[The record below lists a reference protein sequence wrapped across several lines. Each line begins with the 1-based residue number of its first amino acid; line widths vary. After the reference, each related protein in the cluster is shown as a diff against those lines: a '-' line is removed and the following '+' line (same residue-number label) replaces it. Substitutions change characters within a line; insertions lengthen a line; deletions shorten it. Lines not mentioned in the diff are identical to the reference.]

1 MFTNTFK
8 SVVERVEAIQTQ
20 FRALRE
26 DEKIQLEKNGN
37 IVSGTVFVPWAVDV
51 ATLVGIVRNNVFLNQ
66 VFLGLEGGDVVVDSE
81 IPTVTAGIFGSTLSN
96 TVVEGKVFIKDCCMV
111 HSAYIG
117 SGSALINNG
126 VITGNCESD
135 FYGLGSEFVLCEET
149 GGRAITI
156 SPDASLETVVEA
168 ISSKERIFEWMTR
181 TSAERADLIK
191 RSRSVSA
198 FLGSVVAG
206 NSLLLKMNRMKSVFI
221 AENSACS
228 GSEISQS
235 FIGHKARIDNSVV
248 QLSVVQEG
256 VSVENYAIVENS
268 ILAKFSKV
276 SVHGKVVHSFLGSY
290 SGVESGECVSSLI
303 GPFVGFHHQ
312 SLCIATYWPAG
323 RGNIGYGANVGSNH
337 SGKAPDCELLAG
349 EGVFFGLAVVVKFPC
364 NFINAPYSLIASGV
378 TCLPQRMEFPFS
390 LINSG
395 SVSKLSGINE
405 ISPAWILSDNMFTL
419 IRNEEKFRKRQKAN
433 NPTVYN
439 HQVFRAD
446 IMRLVVTARQR
457 LESVTSK
464 GPDGIYTDADIAG
477 LGKNYLREA
486 TRLKAI
492 DTYSFILR
500 WYGLRGLYRRVTE
513 LGVDNVAKELQGWAT
528 PVVAVRDGVS
538 NDTVVVTEDESESE
552 WKYAVEILKKEG
564 MNLTEIKSLLVEF
577 SKLDFLISARCV
589 SSKTKDD
596 VRGAKIVGP
605 QYSEFHA
612 PASQHSVCVNAKKNS
627 AEIDAKVG
635 EIISKL

>member
-1 MFTNTFK
+1 MFTKTFK
-8 SVVERVEAIQTQ
+8 SIVERVEAIQTQ
-20 FRALRE
+20 FRALRA
-26 DEKIQLEKNGN
+26 DEKLQLEKNGN

-51 ATLVGIVRNNVFLNQ
+51 GTLVGIVRNNVFLNQ
-66 VFLGLEGGDVVVDSE
+66 VFLGLERGDLVVDSE

-96 TVVEGKVFIKDCCMV
+96 TVVEGKVYIKDCCMI

-135 FYGLGSEFVLCEET
+135 FYGFGSECVLCEET

-168 ISSKERIFEWMTR
+168 ISSKARMSDWITR
-181 TSAERADLIK
+181 TRTERRDLSNS
-191 RSRSVSA
+191 SRSVSA

-206 NSLLLKMNRMKSVFI
+206 NASVLKMTRLKSVFI
-221 AENSACS
+221 AEDSACS
-228 GSEISQS
+228 GSEICLS

-248 QLSVVQEG
+248 QQSVVQEG
-256 VSVENYAIVENS
+256 VSVASYAVVENS
-268 ILAKFSKV
+268 ILAKFAQV
-276 SVHGKVVHSFLGSY
+276 SVHAKVVHSFLGSY
-290 SGVESGECVSSLI
+290 SGAESCECISSLI

-378 TCLPQRMEFPFS
+378 TCLAQRVEFPFS

-395 SVSKLSGINE
+395 SVSELWGINE
-405 ISPAWILSDNMFTL
+405 ISPAWLLSDNMFTL
-419 IRNEEKFRKRQKAN
+419 TRNEDKFRKRQKAN

-457 LESVTSK
+457 LESVSSK
-464 GPDGIYTDADIAG
+464 GPAGIYTDADIAG
-477 LGKNYLREA
+477 LGKNYLREPC
-486 TRLKAI
+486 RLKAI
-492 DTYSFILR
+492 DTYSFVLR

-513 LGVDNVAKELQGWAT
+513 RGVDNVAKELLGWAA
-528 PVVAVRDGVS
+528 PVAAVRDGVS
-538 NDTVVVTEDESESE
+538 NVTAVVTKDEDESE

-564 MNLTEIKSLLVEF
+564 MNLSEIKSLLVEF
-577 SKLDFLISARCV
+577 AKLDFLISASCV
-589 SSKTKDD
+589 TSKTKDD

-605 QYSEFHA
+605 QYWEFHA